1 MLVTIGLSPKL
12 TRFVDFVGA
21 VVDVD
26 DKSTGVLLSA
36 AAIIADLSAK
46 L

>member
-12 TRFVDFVGA
+12 TRFVDFVGT

-26 DKSTGVLLSA
+26 DKSTGVFSA